1 MSWILRVSL
10 VILELLPVAE
20 AEVGYFAAA
29 LETGCLIL
37 LLSKSTDKL
46 FQPEMSVLVQ
56 QRNIEQGIRLR
67 NKRYIFVGSGC
78 VVFMLAMLL
87 FGREILGLYGPEF
100 RAGYVALCFVSA
112 GACAW
117 TMFSLAPVYLRFVG
131 CSVFVIAMTVVA
143 AVMMAVLTSVLGL
156 QYGATGAGI
165 AFCVVLCTVAG
176 VFLCVAT
183 KDFFSREASDTDQR
197 A

>member
-87 FGREILGLYGPEF
+87 FGREILGLY
-100 RAGYVALCFVSA
+100 R
-112 GACAW
+112 
-117 TMFSLAPVYLRFVG
+117 
-131 CSVFVIAMTVVA
+131 
-143 AVMMAVLTSVLGL
+143 AVLCVRRCLCVDHVLSGS
-156 QYGATGAGI
+156 
-165 AFCVVLCTVAG
+165 G
-176 VFLCVAT
+176 VFAFRGPQRLCHCNDGRRRSHDGGADLGPWTSIRCHGSWHCLLRCAVHRGWCL
-183 KDFFSREASDTDQR
+183 SVCRNER
-197 A
+197 LL